1 MKLCIPVLE
10 NHGLESNLSP
20 HFGKAPA
27 HLVVDSETRQIL
39 SALERSERAEGEC
52 APITEMAKRG
62 VEAVVCG
69 GLGQGAFAR
78 LQAQGI
84 QVFRTEHKTVANLLA
99 DLSRQALAPMDPA
112 GLCAGH
118 HHHEH
123 GHTHDHQH

>member
-1 MKLCIPVLE
+1 M
-10 NHGLESNLSP
+10 
-20 HFGKAPA
+20 
-27 HLVVDSETRQIL
+27 DSETRQVL
-39 SALERSERAEGEC
+39 SAIERSDRAEGEC
-52 APITEMAKRG
+52 APVSEMVRRG

-84 QVFRTEHKTVANLLA
+84 QVFRTEHKTVADLLA
-99 DLSRQALAPMDPA
+99 DLSRQALAPMEPA